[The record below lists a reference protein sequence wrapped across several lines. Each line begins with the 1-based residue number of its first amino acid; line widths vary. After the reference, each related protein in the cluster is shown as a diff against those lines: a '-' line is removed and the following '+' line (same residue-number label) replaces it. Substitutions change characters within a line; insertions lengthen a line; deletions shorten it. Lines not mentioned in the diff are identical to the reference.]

1 LPFIKANDINIHY
14 EIHGEGF
21 PLVMIMGL
29 SANIDWWTP
38 DFLKEVSKR
47 FKVLIFDNR
56 GAGQTDKPDV
66 EYSIQMLAKDT
77 ISLMNAL
84 NIKKS
89 HMLGIS
95 MGGMIAQ
102 ETALNSPEMI
112 EKLILCST
120 HCGPPKYVLPSKE
133 VLELLTRPRT
143 GLTPE
148 QLIRAAIPIL
158 YTKDWIKNKPENVEI
173 TVKNMLKS
181 PIPDHAYQKQVNAI
195 MKFSSSKKLQNIKS
209 PTLVMHGKQDILI
222 PPKNAEVLA
231 KLIPGAKIALF
242 DNSAHAL
249 FSQETEK
256 VTKTVIEFLK

>member
-1 LPFIKANDINIHY
+1 LPFIKVNDINVHY
-14 EIHGEGF
+14 EIQGQGF

-29 SANIDWWTP
+29 SANIDWWNP
-38 DFLKEVSKR
+38 DLLKELSKK
-47 FKVLIFDNR
+47 FKLLIFDNR
-56 GAGQTDKPDV
+56 GAGLSDKPEV
-66 EYSIQMLAKDT
+66 VYSIEMFAKDT
-77 ISLMNAL
+77 VSLMKAL
-84 NIKKS
+84 NIKKA

-102 ETALNSPEMI
+102 EIALTSPELI

-120 HCGPPKYVLPSKE
+120 HCGPPKYVIPSKE

-148 QLIRAAIPIL
+148 QLIRAAVTIL

-209 PTLVMHGKQDILI
+209 PTLVMHGKQDVLI
-222 PPKNAEVLA
+222 PSKNAEVLA
-231 KLIPGAKIALF
+231 KLIPGAKLALF
-242 DNSAHAL
+242 DKSAHAL
-249 FSQETEK
+249 FSEETEK
-256 VTKTVIEFLK
+256 VTKTIIDFLK